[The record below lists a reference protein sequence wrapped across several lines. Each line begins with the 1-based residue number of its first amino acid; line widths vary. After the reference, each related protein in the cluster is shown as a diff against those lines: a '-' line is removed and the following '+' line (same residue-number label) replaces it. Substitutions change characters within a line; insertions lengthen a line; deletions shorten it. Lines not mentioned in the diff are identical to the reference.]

1 MGTQDEKRE
10 KDNFIMLPTVDFCFK
25 ELMQN
30 PKVRKGFIAA
40 ILGKAPKEVRRT
52 TLVPTALRKESED
65 DKLGI
70 LDVLIELEDETKMNM
85 EMQVSYFDCWT
96 NRVLFY
102 LGKIYTG
109 QIKEGEDYD
118 KLRKCIHVSIL
129 EFVHFPQ
136 DKKCCRKIVFCDAE
150 TGEQYTD
157 LMELY
162 ILELKKLPPEDQSE
176 DGIIRWMRFLGG
188 KSRKEFE
195 DMARKDEYIEEAYN
209 ELKKLSLDEQKRL
222 EYELRQKAVRDHNM
236 MMKSAEKRGIEIG
249 RKQGEQLALKRIIER
264 QLENGKTEK
273 ETADLLGMDIQEV
286 RELAGK

>member
-65 DKLGI
+65 DKPG
-70 LDVLIELEDETKMNM
+70 E
-85 EMQVSYFDCWT
+85 
-96 NRVLFY
+96 
-102 LGKIYTG
+102 IYTG

-150 TGEQYTD
+150 TGEQ
-157 LMELY
+157 
-162 ILELKKLPPEDQSE
+162 
-176 DGIIRWMRFLGG
+176 
-188 KSRKEFE
+188 
-195 DMARKDEYIEEAYN
+195 
-209 ELKKLSLDEQKRL
+209 
-222 EYELRQKAVRDHNM
+222 
-236 MMKSAEKRGIEIG
+236 
-249 RKQGEQLALKRIIER
+249 LALKRIIER

-273 ETADLLGMDIQEV
+273 ETAELLGMDIQEV

>member
-1 MGTQDEKRE
+1 MLADEDKRDNYRNRDNE
-10 KDNFIMLPTVDFCFK
+10 NAENNDNFIMFPTVDFCFK

-96 NRVLFY
+96 TRVLFY

-150 TGEQYTD
+150 TGEQ
-157 LMELY
+157 
-162 ILELKKLPPEDQSE
+162 
-176 DGIIRWMRFLGG
+176 
-188 KSRKEFE
+188 
-195 DMARKDEYIEEAYN
+195 
-209 ELKKLSLDEQKRL
+209 
-222 EYELRQKAVRDHNM
+222 
-236 MMKSAEKRGIEIG
+236 
-249 RKQGEQLALKRIIER
+249 LALKRILER

-273 ETADLLGMDIQEV
+273 ETAALLGMDIQEV

>member
-70 LDVLIELEDETKMNM
+70 LNVLIELEDETKMNM

-150 TGEQYTD
+150 TGEQ
-157 LMELY
+157 
-162 ILELKKLPPEDQSE
+162 
-176 DGIIRWMRFLGG
+176 
-188 KSRKEFE
+188 
-195 DMARKDEYIEEAYN
+195 
-209 ELKKLSLDEQKRL
+209 
-222 EYELRQKAVRDHNM
+222 
-236 MMKSAEKRGIEIG
+236 
-249 RKQGEQLALKRIIER
+249 LALKRIIER

>member
-65 DKLGI
+65 DKPG
-70 LDVLIELEDETKMNM
+70 E
-85 EMQVSYFDCWT
+85 
-96 NRVLFY
+96 
-102 LGKIYTG
+102 IYTG

-129 EFVHFPQ
+129 EFVYFPQ

-176 DGIIRWMRFLGG
+176 KGIIRWMRFLGG

-236 MMKSAEKRGIEIG
+236 MMKSAEKRGLEIGEKRGEERRIEIG
-249 RKQGEQLALKRIIER
+249 KRQGEQLALKRIIER

>member
-65 DKLGI
+65 DKPG
-70 LDVLIELEDETKMNM
+70 E
-85 EMQVSYFDCWT
+85 
-96 NRVLFY
+96 
-102 LGKIYTG
+102 IYTG

-150 TGEQYTD
+150 TGEQ
-157 LMELY
+157 
-162 ILELKKLPPEDQSE
+162 
-176 DGIIRWMRFLGG
+176 
-188 KSRKEFE
+188 
-195 DMARKDEYIEEAYN
+195 
-209 ELKKLSLDEQKRL
+209 
-222 EYELRQKAVRDHNM
+222 
-236 MMKSAEKRGIEIG
+236 
-249 RKQGEQLALKRIIER
+249 LALKRIIER

>member
-102 LGKIYTG
+102 LGKIYAP
-109 QIKEGEDYD
+109 D
-118 KLRKCIHVSIL
+118 S
-129 EFVHFPQ
+129 
-136 DKKCCRKIVFCDAE
+136 
-150 TGEQYTD
+150 
-157 LMELY
+157 
-162 ILELKKLPPEDQSE
+162 LPPDSYDYGDGKKRNAYHNYPLRQAKQSE
-176 DGIIRWMRFLGG
+176 NKHDIHIVEGAENYADNI
-188 KSRKEFE
+188 
-195 DMARKDEYIEEAYN
+195 
-209 ELKKLSLDEQKRL
+209 SL
-222 EYELRQKAVRDHNM
+222 
-236 MMKSAEKRGIEIG
+236 
-249 RKQGEQLALKRIIER
+249 
-264 QLENGKTEK
+264 
-273 ETADLLGMDIQEV
+273 
-286 RELAGK
+286 

>member
-1 MGTQDEKRE
+1 MGTQDERRE

-65 DKLGI
+65 DKPG
-70 LDVLIELEDETKMNM
+70 E
-85 EMQVSYFDCWT
+85 
-96 NRVLFY
+96 
-102 LGKIYTG
+102 IYTG

-150 TGEQYTD
+150 TGEQ
-157 LMELY
+157 
-162 ILELKKLPPEDQSE
+162 
-176 DGIIRWMRFLGG
+176 
-188 KSRKEFE
+188 
-195 DMARKDEYIEEAYN
+195 
-209 ELKKLSLDEQKRL
+209 
-222 EYELRQKAVRDHNM
+222 
-236 MMKSAEKRGIEIG
+236 
-249 RKQGEQLALKRIIER
+249 LALKRIIER

>member
-1 MGTQDEKRE
+1 MSVSL
-10 KDNFIMLPTVDFCFK
+10 NLSIS
-25 ELMQN
+25 
-30 PKVRKGFIAA
+30 
-40 ILGKAPKEVRRT
+40 RR
-52 TLVPTALRKESED
+52 
-65 DKLGI
+65 I
-70 LDVLIELEDETKMNM
+70 
-85 EMQVSYFDCWT
+85 
-96 NRVLFY
+96 
-102 LGKIYTG
+102 
-109 QIKEGEDYD
+109 

-236 MMKSAEKRGIEIG
+236 MMKSAEKRGRGIEIG
-249 RKQGEQLALKRIIER
+249 KRQGEQLALKRIIER

>member
-65 DKLGI
+65 DKP
-70 LDVLIELEDETKMNM
+70 
-85 EMQVSYFDCWT
+85 
-96 NRVLFY
+96 
-102 LGKIYTG
+102 GKIYTG

-150 TGEQYTD
+150 TGEQ
-157 LMELY
+157 
-162 ILELKKLPPEDQSE
+162 
-176 DGIIRWMRFLGG
+176 
-188 KSRKEFE
+188 
-195 DMARKDEYIEEAYN
+195 
-209 ELKKLSLDEQKRL
+209 
-222 EYELRQKAVRDHNM
+222 
-236 MMKSAEKRGIEIG
+236 
-249 RKQGEQLALKRIIER
+249 LALKRIIER

>member
-1 MGTQDEKRE
+1 MGTQDERRE

-65 DKLGI
+65 DKPG
-70 LDVLIELEDETKMNM
+70 E
-85 EMQVSYFDCWT
+85 
-96 NRVLFY
+96 
-102 LGKIYTG
+102 IYTG

-150 TGEQYTD
+150 TGEQ
-157 LMELY
+157 
-162 ILELKKLPPEDQSE
+162 KKCC
-176 DGIIRWMRFLGG
+176 
-188 KSRKEFE
+188 RKIVFC
-195 DMARKDEYIEEAYN
+195 D
-209 ELKKLSLDEQKRL
+209 
-222 EYELRQKAVRDHNM
+222 
-236 MMKSAEKRGIEIG
+236 AET
-249 RKQGEQLALKRIIER
+249 GEQLALKRIIER

>member
-25 ELMQN
+25 ELIQN

-65 DKLGI
+65 DKPG
-70 LDVLIELEDETKMNM
+70 E
-85 EMQVSYFDCWT
+85 
-96 NRVLFY
+96 
-102 LGKIYTG
+102 IYTG

-150 TGEQYTD
+150 TGEQ
-157 LMELY
+157 
-162 ILELKKLPPEDQSE
+162 
-176 DGIIRWMRFLGG
+176 
-188 KSRKEFE
+188 
-195 DMARKDEYIEEAYN
+195 
-209 ELKKLSLDEQKRL
+209 
-222 EYELRQKAVRDHNM
+222 
-236 MMKSAEKRGIEIG
+236 
-249 RKQGEQLALKRIIER
+249 LALKRIIER